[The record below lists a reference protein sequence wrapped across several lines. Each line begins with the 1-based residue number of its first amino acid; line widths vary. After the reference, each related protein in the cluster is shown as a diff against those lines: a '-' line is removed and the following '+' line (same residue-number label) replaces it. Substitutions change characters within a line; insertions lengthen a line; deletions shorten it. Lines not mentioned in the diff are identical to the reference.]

1 MSAGIPV
8 ACKRYDRFVI
18 NAEVNKGVMHNFFYC
33 VVEQNNASHNCMQL
47 LVANSYQCPQ
57 LHSQ

>member
-1 MSAGIPV
+1 MSAGIPM

-47 LVANSYQCPQ
+47 LVTNSYQCPQ
-57 LHSQ
+57 